1 MAITIL
7 MICYTLLSF
16 GIGWYFFRHR
26 QKPFLVFHPE
36 SIPALSHVLT
46 GGGIILMVIGVI
58 SAIATIMN
66 NFIFISMILLIG
78 VIAIISLQLILVHW
92 FPKGE

>member
-1 MAITIL
+1 MLITIL

-16 GIGWYFFRHR
+16 GIGWYFYSHR
-26 QKPFLVFHPE
+26 RRAFLVFHPE
-36 SIPALSHVLT
+36 STPALSHVLSW
-46 GGGIILMVIGVI
+46 GGIILMIIGLIAAV
-58 SAIATIMN
+58 ATIMN
-66 NFIFISMILLIG
+66 NFVFISIILLVG